1 MKTESPSL
9 IASAK
14 SDTTLVARRVVI
26 DPVTRIEGHAKISL
40 YLDGAGNV
48 SDAEF
53 HVVEFR
59 GFEKFC
65 EGRPYSEM
73 PGITPRICG
82 ICPVSHLL
90 ASAKAGDAIM
100 AVNIPPAADKLR
112 RMMNLGQIIQSHALS
127 FFHLSAPDF
136 LLGWDTPP
144 AKRNVF
150 GLIASNTDLARAGI
164 RLRQFGQEIIEVL
177 GGKKIHPAWAV
188 PGGVRSPLTEA
199 ARARIR
205 AWLPEA
211 YATTKTAFDLFKKT
225 LETHKKEVQIFGNF
239 ASLFMGLVEPDGTWE
254 HHGGKLRFTDSSG
267 SVIADQLDPQKYYE
281 YIGEAVQMNSYL
293 KSPYYIPLGFPEGMY
308 RVGPLA
314 RLNVAEQM
322 GTPKADAELKK
333 FKKMGRGAV
342 TSSFLYHYA
351 RLIEILTAIERVEAY
366 LEDADLLSEDL
377 RADAGINS
385 LRGVGVSEAPRG
397 TLFHDYTVDRD
408 GLLRKVNLI
417 VATGQ
422 NNLAMNRTVAQIARH
437 YVRSN
442 DIPEPVLNRIE
453 HGIRCYDPCLSC
465 STHALGQMPM
475 QVQLIAPDG
484 EVVRQVIRG
493 G

>member
-1 MKTESPSL
+1 MPKR
-9 IASAK
+9 II
-14 SDTTLVARRVVI
+14 I
-26 DPVTRIEGHAKISL
+26 DPVTRIEGHAKISIF
-40 YLDGAGNV
+40 LDDEGNV

-65 EGRPYSEM
+65 EGRPYAEM
-73 PGITPRICG
+73 PGITARICG

-112 RMMNLGQIIQSHALS
+112 RLMNLGQIIQSHALS

-136 LLGWDTPP
+136 LMGWNTPP

-150 GLIASNTDLARAGI
+150 GLIASNADLARAGI
-164 RLRQFGQEIIEVL
+164 RLRQFGQEIIETL
-177 GGKKIHPAWAV
+177 GGRKIHPSWAV
-188 PGGVRSPLTEA
+188 PGGVRSPLTEEGKA
-199 ARARIR
+199 KLR

-211 YATTKTAFDLFKKT
+211 YATSRIAFDLFKKT
-225 LETHKKEVQIFGNF
+225 LDTHKKEVQIFGNF
-239 ASLFMGLVEPDGTWE
+239 PSLFMGLVDPEGTWE
-254 HHGGKLRFTDSSG
+254 HHGGKLRFVDSTG
-267 SVIADQLDPQKYYE
+267 SAIADQLDPQKYYE
-281 YIGEAVQMNSYL
+281 YIGEAVQPSSYL
-293 KSPYYIPLGFPEGMY
+293 KSPYYTPLGFPDGMY

-333 FKKMGRGAV
+333 FKKLGRPGAV

-351 RLIEILTAIERVEAY
+351 RLIEILAAIERVEIS
-366 LEDADLLSEDL
+366 LDDPELLSNDL

-437 YVRSN
+437 YVRGN
-442 DIPEPVLNRIE
+442 DIPEPMLNRIE

-465 STHALGQMPM
+465 STHAVGQMPL
-475 QVQLIAPDG
+475 VVRLIAPG
-484 EVVRQVIRG
+484 GAVVRQISRI
-493 G
+493 

>member
-1 MKTESPSL
+1 MSKR
-9 IASAK
+9 I
-14 SDTTLVARRVVI
+14 VI
-26 DPVTRIEGHAKISL
+26 DPVTRIEGHAKISIF
-40 YLDGAGNV
+40 LDDSGTV

-65 EGRPYSEM
+65 EGRPFSEM

-100 AVNIPPAADKLR
+100 AINIPPAADKLR
-112 RMMNLGQIIQSHALS
+112 RLMNLGQFVQSHALS

-136 LLGWDTPP
+136 LLGWDTPQP
-144 AKRNVF
+144 QRNVF

-164 RLRQFGQEIIEVL
+164 RLRQFGQEIIELL

-188 PGGVRSPLTEA
+188 PGGVRNALSEA
-199 ARARIR
+199 GRERIR

-211 YATTKTAFDLFKKT
+211 YATTKTAFELFKKV
-225 LETHKKEVQIFGNF
+225 LESHKREIQIFGNF
-239 ASLFMGLVEPDGTWE
+239 SSLFMGLVDAEGNWE
-254 HHGGKLRFTDSSG
+254 HHSGKLRFVDSSG

-281 YIGEAVQMNSYL
+281 YISESVQSSSYL
-293 KSPYYIPLGFPEGMY
+293 KSPYYSPLGFPDGMY

-322 GTPKADAELKK
+322 GTPKADTELKK
-333 FKKMGRGAV
+333 FKKLGRGAV

-351 RLIEILTAIERVEAY
+351 RLIEILAAIERIEVLLDDPE
-366 LEDADLLSEDL
+366 LLSDDL

-385 LRGVGVSEAPRG
+385 LRGIGVSEAPRG
-397 TLFHDYTVDRD
+397 TLFHDYTVDHE
-408 GLLRKVNLI
+408 GLLKKVNLI

-422 NNLAMNRTVAQIARH
+422 NNLAMNQTVAQIARH
-437 YVRSN
+437 YIRGEE
-442 DIPEPVLNRIE
+442 IPEPMLNRIE

-465 STHALGQMPM
+465 STHAVGQMPLH
-475 QVQLIAPDG
+475 VRVISSDG
-484 EVVRQVIRG
+484 TVLKEAFRG
-493 G
+493 